1 MSDGYGAAR
10 QQGDAKARRGISMSD
25 QIIPHFHNTPG
36 VPVIEIGA
44 SEFMCVGE
52 KPPFDH
58 PHIFIDMGD
67 ASEAICPYCST
78 LFRHDPGLDPHAAR
92 PAECALMEP
101 LTA

>member
-1 MSDGYGAAR
+1 MAEHV
-10 QQGDAKARRGISMSD
+10 
-25 QIIPHFHNTPG
+25 IPHFHNTPG

-67 ASEAICPYCST
+67 ATEAICPYCST
-78 LFRHDPGLDPHAAR
+78 LFRFAADLGAGEAR
-92 PAECALMEP
+92 PPECVLKDVA
-101 LTA
+101 